1 MERTLYSVS
10 DLVSKTRALLELSFK
25 NIYVEGEVSNVHY
38 HTSGHLYFVVKDSL
52 SELKC
57 VMFKNANS
65 NLRFRIENG
74 MRLVCFG
81 SLSMFEQRGQLQ
93 FATKRRELSGIGAL
107 HQAFET
113 LKVKLLNEGLFSNEH
128 KLKIK
133 KIPKK
138 LELLPQV
145 RALR

>member
-57 VMFKNANS
+57 VM
-65 NLRFRIENG
+65 
-74 MRLVCFG
+74 
-81 SLSMFEQRGQLQ
+81 
-93 FATKRRELSGIGAL
+93 
-107 HQAFET
+107 
-113 LKVKLLNEGLFSNEH
+113 
-128 KLKIK
+128 
-133 KIPKK
+133 
-138 LELLPQV
+138 
-145 RALR
+145 